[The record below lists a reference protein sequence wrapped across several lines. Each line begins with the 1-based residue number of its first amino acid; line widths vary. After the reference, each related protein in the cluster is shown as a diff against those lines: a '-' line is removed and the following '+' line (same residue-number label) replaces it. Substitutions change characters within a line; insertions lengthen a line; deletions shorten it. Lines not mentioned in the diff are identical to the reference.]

1 MKVEHPTSID
11 LTDEQRKVIQH
22 PDGQHGRVLSVAG
35 SGKTTTM
42 ALRIEHL
49 MKDRGVPRHQIQVLM
64 FNHLA
69 RNQFKDKLV
78 ELGIS
83 RNRQPRVDTFHSYA
97 YRVTNLASYQKW
109 LGEYEELANFNLKR
123 TISAVLKAHELSEEE
138 VDFEDAARAISLWK
152 GALIPPDRAA
162 YSGPNANIHVAIYQ
176 EFEERR
182 SEENAVTFDDFIPLA
197 VNQLESD
204 ADTLSKLAGP
214 LRYLIV
220 DEYQD
225 INLGQQRLIELI
237 ASRDADVMVVGDDD
251 QTIYE
256 WRGARSEYILR
267 EFMTTFNNKPHDT
280 YRLSHS
286 FRFGYSIAQTSYNV
300 IAHNTNRDE
309 KSLLAHDPTLDSQI
323 TVMGNLPGDSNRHL
337 AEEIIA
343 LVKKKGVRPANIRV
357 LGRTFAQLNSLS
369 AEFLMRRIPF
379 KVIGGGSFF
388 LEANECQVLLD
399 YIRVADSLDLIPSED
414 VEKRFLNIANK
425 PRRYLARRELSRML
439 QAGRVN
445 GISLR
450 DLLDKVLRD
459 STKFARGDQKQ
470 NLEDLA
476 SVLEEIGQ
484 KIRTAPKTPAE
495 RLLEW
500 IDGEIELQQ
509 HYESYYGQGEPSL
522 ARTQNITALKRY
534 ARHAN
539 RGWKDFLAHVD
550 NIDTTQG
557 RPEESWIKMTT
568 IHRTKGL
575 EFDYVFIPDCH
586 EGFMPVFAESDDP
599 TYDKKQPKREPKA
612 AEWIENERRL
622 FYVGITRARKGVYIG
637 APEVESAKKPPDRNS
652 APSEE
657 PSATSSRFLEEM
669 ELHQTERIAN
679 ELLPAVRHG
688 EGHRLAHVCRH
699 LAAYHK
705 IVDTVKERYS
715 DFLTENV
722 RNELAKVQ
730 LTATERPFA
739 YKQRYV
745 DHDPEKR
752 AKQKAAETWDWI
764 PADRASSRQ
773 AHGKR

>member
-1 MKVEHPTSID
+1 MNVEHPTSIA
-11 LTDEQRKVIQH
+11 LTDEQRQVIQH
-22 PDGQHGRVLSVAG
+22 PDGHHGRVLSVAG

-49 MKDRGVPRHQIQVLM
+49 MKKRGVPRNQIHVLM

-69 RNQFKDKLV
+69 RNQFTDKLV
-78 ELGIS
+78 ELGIR
-83 RNRQPRVDTFHSYA
+83 RNRQPHVDTFHSYA
-97 YRVTNLASYQKW
+97 YRVANLASHKKW
-109 LGEYEELANFNLKR
+109 LGEYGELANLNLKR
-123 TISAVLKAHELSEEE
+123 TISTVLKAHDLSEEE
-138 VDFEDAARAISLWK
+138 IDFEDAARAISLWK

-162 YSGPNANIHVAIYQ
+162 YSGPNANVHVAIYQ

-197 VNQLESD
+197 VNLLESN
-204 ADTLSKLAGP
+204 ADTLSEFAGP

-225 INLGQQRLIELI
+225 INLGQQRLLELL

-267 EFMTTFNNKPHDT
+267 EFMTTFNNKPHVT

-300 IAHNTNRDE
+300 ITHNTNRNE

-323 TVMGNLPGDSNRHL
+323 TVMGKLPGSTNRHL

-343 LVKKKGVRPANIRV
+343 LVKKNGVKPADIRV

-369 AEFLMRRIPF
+369 TEFLMLRIPF

-388 LEANECQVLLD
+388 LEANECQALLD
-399 YIRVADSLDLIPSED
+399 YIRVADSLDLIPTEA

-425 PRRYLARRELSRML
+425 PSRYLARRELSRML
-439 QAGRVN
+439 QAGRAN
-445 GISLR
+445 GKSLR
-450 DLLDKVLRD
+450 DLLAEVLRD
-459 STKFARGDQKQ
+459 STKFARGEQKQ
-470 NLEDLA
+470 NLEDLT
-476 SVLEEIGQ
+476 SVLEEISQ
-484 KIRTAPKTPAE
+484 KIRTALQVPAQ

-500 IDGEIELQQ
+500 IDGEIKLQQ

-539 RGWKDFLAHVD
+539 RGWKDFIAHVD

-557 RPEESWIKMTT
+557 RPEEFWIKMTT

-575 EFDYVFIPDCH
+575 EFDYVFIPDCR

-599 TYDKKQPKREPKA
+599 TYDKKQPQREPKA

-637 APEVESAKKPPDRNS
+637 APEVESAKKSPDKNS
-652 APSEE
+652 APSGETG
-657 PSATSSRFLEEM
+657 ATSSRFLEEM
-669 ELHQTERIAN
+669 ELHQTEKIAN
-679 ELLPAVRHG
+679 ELLPAVRHE

-699 LAAYHK
+699 LAAYHQ
-705 IVDTVKERYS
+705 IVGTVKARYS
-715 DFLTENV
+715 DFLTDNV
-722 RNELAKVQ
+722 RKELAKVQ
-730 LTATERPFA
+730 LTAAERPFTYRQSYA
-739 YKQRYV
+739 
-745 DHDPEKR
+745 DCAPEKR
-752 AKQKAAETWDWI
+752 AKQKAPEMWDWI
-764 PADRASSRQ
+764 PGDRTSSRQ
-773 AHGKR
+773 THGKR